1 MWRGD
6 DMTIDPKA
14 AAAALGEIDEIGA
27 MVRQSAFY
35 RRASLI
41 MILWGGLVAL
51 GNIAGFAAPSQAGMI
66 WLAINLVGMAG
77 TVALS
82 AHGRRDLAG
91 VRGFDWRIPAAF
103 ALFFAFGLLWT
114 QGFARFSPR
123 QMGAFWPTYFML
135 AYALVGLWAGRALIV
150 LGLGVSAATALA
162 FAYAGDWF
170 EPWMALVNG
179 GGLALGGLWMRRA

>member
-1 MWRGD
+1 MRTCPATPYLDAEAWRPGVLK
-6 DMTIDPKA
+6 IGE
-14 AAAALGEIDEIGA
+14 AALALDPLSSSGVERSMRLALQAAVAVNTLLCDPG
-27 MVRQSAFY
+27 SADLARDY
-35 RRASLI
+35 YESSLI
-41 MILWGGLVAL
+41 
-51 GNIAGFAAPSQAGMI
+51 SS
-66 WLAINLVGMAG
+66 
-77 TVALS
+77 S
-82 AHGRRDLAG
+82 ANH
-91 VRGFDWRIPAAF
+91 
-103 ALFFAFGLLWT
+103 LLWT

-150 LGLGVSAATALA
+150 IGLGVSAATALA